1 MISWK
6 WHYLEARPNN
16 APFRCTWAN
25 PTHCSIVWGFAGN
38 LIGFW
43 IQNECIAPEYDWTRS
58 VYAGSQEL
66 VLHDAPKP
74 LGKQVSYSNDSG
86 KCQFIAWPHLRQFSH
101 RHSIFLE
108 PDPNWQVFSKAAYS
122 EHIYYGSEFVA
133 AKLAVQQIINV
144 QLMLCYL
151 GVPMFGKTF
160 LFGDNKSAK
169 KSGSIPHSRLKKR
182 HNALSYHFVRE
193 AANLI
198 QFSHIPDDSNPAD
211 ILGDTWMSGR
221 CWNPFSFMKGTL
233 PKSWKRMTGNLI
245 RSLPRLRRRR
255 CKDLILIQ
263 WIN

>member
-1 MISWK
+1 MPIYCMTSSEAIQSQAFYISWTRPQLTGI
-6 WHYLEARPNN
+6 LESSLQWR
-16 APFRCTWAN
+16 
-25 PTHCSIVWGFAGN
+25 HLLMDLS
-38 LIGFW
+38 L
-43 IQNECIAPEYDWTRS
+43 S
-58 VYAGSQEL
+58 
-66 VLHDAPKP
+66 P
-74 LGKQVSYSNDSG
+74 LS
-86 KCQFIAWPHLRQFSH
+86 LQFS
-101 RHSIFLE
+101 
-108 PDPNWQVFSKAAYS
+108 
-122 EHIYYGSEFVA
+122 
-133 AKLAVQQIINV
+133 KLLINV